1 MNRNDSTPTI
11 MDVRMALQ
19 DAGALYPQIGVMEE
33 QCRQEEDLR
42 GVKAF
47 VDWMQGEVNHEIRR
61 VAGLATTPGEPVVD
75 IDALETGKED
85 FLTGG
90 FSPVFFFG
98 WGVFFFEIFAP
109 PVVVTRKTNL
119 CTKSAV
125 LKKKHSKTG
134 EESRFQGTVLGIP
147 AEGKPVIIEGGP
159 FESIQAWEAMM
170 RENNSKRQSILSPP
184 VESSPI
190 DSAAS
195 SPLTEIEM
203 DASQ

>member
-1 MNRNDSTPTI
+1 MSPNALYNSLLRPSILHILRTAGFHATRPAVLDTLVDIAIRYLTLLATKTASHASMNRNDPTPTL

-75 IDALETGKED
+75 IDSLETSKED

-90 FSPVFFFG
+90 LAVIYLFIFFFWLRSLPRRSG
-98 WGVFFFEIFAP
+98 
-109 PVVVTRKTNL
+109 
-119 CTKSAV
+119 
-125 LKKKHSKTG
+125 
-134 EESRFQGTVLGIP
+134 
-147 AEGKPVIIEGGP
+147 
-159 FESIQAWEAMM
+159 
-170 RENNSKRQSILSPP
+170 LS
-184 VESSPI
+184 
-190 DSAAS
+190 
-195 SPLTEIEM
+195 
-203 DASQ
+203 

>member
-1 MNRNDSTPTI
+1 
-11 MDVRMALQ
+11 MALQ

-90 FSPVFFFG
+90 FSPVFFL
-98 WGVFFFEIFAP
+98 EIFAP
-109 PVVVTRKTNL
+109 PVVVTRKTDL
-119 CTKSAV
+119 CTKPCSIEKEAQQDRRRI
-125 LKKKHSKTG
+125 K
-134 EESRFQGTVLGIP
+134 IP
-147 AEGKPVIIEGGP
+147 RYCSGYPG
-159 FESIQAWEAMM
+159 
-170 RENNSKRQSILSPP
+170 
-184 VESSPI
+184 
-190 DSAAS
+190 
-195 SPLTEIEM
+195 
-203 DASQ
+203 